1 MYIYLQNQDGL
12 SFAITVRK
20 TIICI
25 YKIYKIIILYNNNT
39 YILYYNNNNFIIIK
53 REHSVRT
60 DV

>member
-25 YKIYKIIILYNNNT
+25 YKIYKIII
-39 YILYYNNNNFIIIK
+39 K